1 MKPMIAIVLERSPI
15 ESGPFVG
22 ADQVHVPLPY
32 ITAVLACGG
41 VPVALPLVSEPDD
54 LRRQLSMCDG
64 LLLPGGSDIDALLY
78 GEQPHARQGYFDRAL
93 DRYYLDAIRMASDL
107 GLPML
112 GICKGCQAIAV
123 ALGGALFQDIPSQ
136 KEGAL
141 LHDQNAPLTALCHT
155 VEIVPGSFLSAL
167 VPERIEVNSFH
178 HQAVKRLPDVLTP
191 AAISPDGVIEAFEAA
206 DGRPIY
212 GVQWHPELTHMA
224 GDAPSDAIFAH
235 FVAQCR
241 NTRQTP

>member
-15 ESGPFVG
+15 ESGTFAG

-32 ITAVLACGG
+32 ITAILACGG
-41 VPVALPLVSEPDD
+41 VPVALPMASELDD

-78 GEQPHARQGYFDRAL
+78 GEQPHACQGYFDRAL
-93 DRYYLDAIRMASDL
+93 DRYYLDAIRVASDL

-123 ALGGALFQDIPSQ
+123 ALGGSLYQDIPSQ

-155 VEIVPGSFLSAL
+155 VEIVPGSFLFAL
-167 VPERIEVNSFH
+167 VPERIAVNSFH
-178 HQAVKRLPDVLTP
+178 HQAVKCLPDTLLP
-191 AAISPDGVIEAFEAA
+191 AAISPDGVIEAFEAV

-212 GVQWHPELTHMA
+212 GVQWHPELTRMG
-224 GDAPSDAIFAH
+224 GDAPSEMIFAH
-235 FVAQCR
+235 FVEQCR
-241 NTRQTP
+241 KTTV